1 MSAATHPPRVERIR
15 HAAANGCRGYTDR
28 LGTWT
33 PCEASPHARMHFND
47 LCRECHAKQER
58 ADDLRAG
65 AASLAPA
72 PPAETPQRGDKEGTA
87 FACVGYEDAEGQRRA
102 CITPDQRH
110 LAKGMCRKCYAK
122 NAASKAA
129 RREAGA
135 ELPAPLVVAAPVPP
149 PTPAPARGEWLPPED
164 SGPDAFGGED
174 APHAPAAATL
184 APDWRDQPAEAL
196 AAAILPASPAPAP
209 PPTPPADGYAWA
221 VFDQPPHTGG
231 ATEPRVTVVAD
242 GNCRINAAAYALWG
256 REVAAVEIL
265 HDRARRA
272 VALRPCDPAKR
283 HARRLRAD
291 KGARCC
297 SLRAFRRS
305 LPLAAFPAGIV
316 VAAPRLVAPDLLV
329 FDLPQPAAE

>member
-1 MSAATHPPRVERIR
+1 MSAATHPPRVERIP

-33 PCEASPHARMHFND
+33 PCESPSFARMHFTD

-58 ADDLRAG
+58 ADELRAG
-65 AASLAPA
+65 AASLA
-72 PPAETPQRGDKEGTA
+72 PAETPQRGDKEGTA

-102 CITPDQRH
+102 CVTPDQRH

-122 NAASKAA
+122 NAAAKAA

-135 ELPAPLVVAAPVPP
+135 EAPPPLVVA
-149 PTPAPARGEWLPPED
+149 TPAPAPAPPRGEWLPPED
-164 SGPDAFGGED
+164 NGPDAFGGED

-196 AAAILPASPAPAP
+196 AAAILPQPPAPTPAP
-209 PPTPPADGYAWA
+209 PPAPPAEGYAWA
-221 VFDQPPHTGG
+221 VFDQPPHVGG
-231 ATEPRVTVVAD
+231 ATEPRITVVAD
-242 GNCRINAAAYALWG
+242 GSCRINAAAYALWG

-265 HDRARRA
+265 HDRTRRA

-283 HARRLRAD
+283 HARQLRAD
-291 KGARCC
+291 KGARQC

-305 LPLAAFPAGIV
+305 LPLADFPTGV
-316 VAAPRLVAPDLLV
+316 VIAAPRLVAPDLLV
-329 FDLPQPAAE
+329 FDLPPAAE